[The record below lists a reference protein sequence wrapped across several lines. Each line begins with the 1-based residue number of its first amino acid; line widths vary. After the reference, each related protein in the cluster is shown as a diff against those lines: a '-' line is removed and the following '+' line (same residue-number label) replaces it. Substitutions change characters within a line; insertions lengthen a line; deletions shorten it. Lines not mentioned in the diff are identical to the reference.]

1 MFGCGEGC
9 IMRASLPTVM
19 LQLRLT
25 FALVAALPLFAR
37 AQSPRITP
45 QGDPSVKADSIYR
58 LAVDPKDY
66 PDYPVAI
73 LLDDGVVRVE
83 SDGRTTKTFRT
94 IVQILKPE
102 AEIEGL
108 NADRALSGR
117 RLQHVEVLSGCGS
130 SQTARAPITVTALA
144 KQVVPAVTG

>member
-1 MFGCGEGC
+1 
-9 IMRASLPTVM
+9 MRASPPTLM
-19 LQLRLT
+19 LELRRT
-25 FALVAALPLFAR
+25 VALVAALPLFAR

-66 PDYPVAI
+66 PDYPIAI

-83 SDGRTTKTFRT
+83 SDGRTTKTYRT

-102 AEIEGL
+102 AEQRRSEERRVGKECRSQGGRCSYIEQ
-108 NADRALSGR
+108 R
-117 RLQHVEVLSGCGS
+117 RKDS
-130 SQTARAPITVTALA
+130 
-144 KQVVPAVTG
+144 